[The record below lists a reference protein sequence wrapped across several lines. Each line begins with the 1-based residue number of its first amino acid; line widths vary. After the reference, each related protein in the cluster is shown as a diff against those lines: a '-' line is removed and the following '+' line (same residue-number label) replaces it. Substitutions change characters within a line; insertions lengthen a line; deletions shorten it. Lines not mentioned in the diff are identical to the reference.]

1 MIPIAYFRALSDRT
15 RLRLVNLLA
24 HQELNVN
31 EIVDI
36 LNIAQSRVSHH
47 LKILTESGLLNS
59 RRDGLWAF
67 YSGAKSGPARK
78 FIDSIQFLFKG
89 EKEMADDLARSRAIL
104 WQRQEETAG
113 FFDAVAGN
121 WDRMQREVIG
131 DVDLTGEIM
140 KRVKKC
146 RVVADLGCGS
156 GRFLTALQGMADTV
170 IGVDKSPKMLK
181 EAGRHLLRTRAKGDF
196 DLRIGEVEHLPMAD
210 AEADVAL
217 INFVLHHL
225 PSPDKGIAEAFRVL
239 KKDGIFIV
247 VDFAKHKNETM
258 RKKYRDRW
266 LGFSRPELEKW
277 LTEAG
282 FELDSMTEFDLL
294 QGLKSLLCVSIKK

>member
-47 LKILTESGLLNS
+47 LKILAESGLLNS

-67 YSGAKSGPARK
+67 YSGAKDGPARK
-78 FIDSIQFLFKG
+78 FIDSIRFLFEG
-89 EKEMADDLARSRAIL
+89 EKEMTEDLARSRAIL

-113 FFDAVAGN
+113 FFDAVAGD
-121 WDRMQREVIG
+121 WDKMQREVIG
-131 DVDLTGEIM
+131 DVDLAGEIIN
-140 KRVKKC
+140 RVKKSG
-146 RVVADLGCGS
+146 VAADLGCGT
-156 GRFLTALQGMADTV
+156 GRFLIALQEKADTV

-181 EAGRHLLRTRAKGDF
+181 EARRHLLRTRAKGDF

-210 AEADVAL
+210 EEADDTL

-225 PSPDKGIAEAFRVL
+225 SSPDKGIAEAFRVL
-239 KKDGIFIV
+239 KKGGTFII

-282 FELDSMTEFDLL
+282 FKLDSMTRFDLL
-294 QGLKSLLCVSIKK
+294 HGLKAFLYVGLKK

>member
-1 MIPIAYFRALSDRT
+1 MIPIAYFRALSDKT
-15 RLRLVNLLA
+15 RLRLLNLLA

-31 EIVDI
+31 EVVDI

-47 LKILTESGLLNS
+47 LKILAESGLLSS
-59 RRDGLWAF
+59 RRDGLWMF
-67 YSGAKSGPARK
+67 YSGAKAGPAKAFFDAIR
-78 FIDSIQFLFKG
+78 FLF
-89 EKEMADDLARSRAIL
+89 EDDRELAEDLAHSKAIL

-113 FFDAVAGN
+113 FFDAVAGD

-131 DVDLTGEIM
+131 EADLTGEII
-140 KRVKKC
+140 KRVRKC
-146 RVVADLGCGS
+146 ATAADLGCGS
-156 GRFLTALQGMADTV
+156 GRFLTALQDKADTI

-181 EAGRHLLRTRAKGDF
+181 EAKRHILRTRAGGNF

-210 AEADVAL
+210 SEADVAL

-225 PSPDKGIAEAFRVL
+225 PSPEEGIAEAFRVL
-239 KKDGIFIV
+239 KKGGSFVI

-266 LGFSRPELEKW
+266 LGFSRTELEKW

-282 FELDSMTEFDLL
+282 FKLDSVTKFDLL
-294 QGLKSLLCVSIKK
+294 RGLKALLYVAVKK